1 MYIQWALFCNMPLG
15 KKQCPHRQA
24 GRYMV
29 KETGLFSSFFFFSFF
44 SILFPYKVFAKSK
57 QVSVTVPL
65 FQHHSNLVDCLGN
78 SIGVKERRKQ
88 HVESL
93 IQTMCHS
100 PISVQHMLLPGEPY
114 LTQTFFG
121 LCRWKQYEACWRRPT
136 LLECPTAGYVQWE

>member
-1 MYIQWALFCNMPLG
+1 MSLILQHATRKEAMPS
-15 KKQCPHRQA
+15 QA
-24 GRYMV
+24 GR
-29 KETGLFSSFFFFSFF
+29 KIHGEGDRALFQLFFFSFF

-57 QVSVTVPL
+57 QVSVTVRL